1 MMESAGIGRH
11 FGIYTSWHFDIN
23 LKHGNCTLGPILESH
38 QTNERARHKAQP
50 CKQEINAMSSIHH
63 SPERTQ
69 ALVAYELSIAQLVGQ
84 VYESAPPAVQKR
96 LLAQLIKPLGLLSLA
111 AVANGI
117 FASLRFRSAEVDVQA
132 RFESV
137 NNTVQTH
144 DVITLVNYVQ
154 QVSSQAVDGLADML
168 SASPMAA
175 GSAAAAVLISVLMQ
189 RARKRR
195 DTEPTHGDDL
205 LA

>member
-1 MMESAGIGRH
+1 MIHSAENAHH
-11 FGIYTSWHFDIN
+11 FDIYTSWHFDIN
-23 LKHGNCTLGPILESH
+23 LKHGNCTLGPILESP
-38 QTNERARHKAQP
+38 QTNESARHAARTLKP
-50 CKQEINAMSSIHH
+50 EIDTMPSKTRSSQRPQTLAAHD
-63 SPERTQ
+63 
-69 ALVAYELSIAQLVGQ
+69 LSIAQLVGQ

-96 LLAQLIKPLGLLSLA
+96 LLTQLIQPLGLLSLA

-132 RFESV
+132 RLESV
-137 NNTVQTH
+137 NNSVQTH

-168 SASPMAA
+168 AASPVGA

-189 RARKRR
+189 RTRKRK
-195 DTEPTHGDDL
+195 DTETQHSDDL

>member
-1 MMESAGIGRH
+1 MPPNNDS
-11 FGIYTSWHFDIN
+11 T
-23 LKHGNCTLGPILESH
+23 
-38 QTNERARHKAQP
+38 
-50 CKQEINAMSSIHH
+50 
-63 SPERTQ
+63 ERTQ
-69 ALVAYELSIAQLVGQ
+69 ALAARDLSIAQLVGQ
-84 VYESAPPAVQKR
+84 VYESAPPAIQKR

-132 RFESV
+132 RLETV

-154 QVSSQAVDGLADML
+154 QVSNQAVDGLADML
-168 SASPMAA
+168 SASPVGA

-189 RARKRR
+189 RIRKRR
-195 DTEPTHGDDL
+195 DAEPPQHDDL
-205 LA
+205 LP

>member
-1 MMESAGIGRH
+1 MMQNVGTTPH
-11 FGIYTSWHFDIN
+11 FGIYTWWHFDIN
-23 LKHGNCTLGPILESH
+23 LKHEHCTLAPILE
-38 QTNERARHKAQP
+38 TPPINTGARHAVQP
-50 CKQEINAMSSIHH
+50 DKQEIVIMSSQIQ

-69 ALVAYELSIAQLVGQ
+69 SLAAHDLAIAQLVGQ

-96 LLAQLIKPLGLLSLA
+96 LLAQLIQPLGLLSLA

-117 FASLRFRSAEVDVQA
+117 FASLRFRSAEADVQA
-132 RFESV
+132 RLESV
-137 NNTVQTH
+137 NNSVQTH

-154 QVSSQAVDGLADML
+154 QVSSQAVDGLAEML

-195 DTEPTHGDDL
+195 DAETPHNDDL

>member
-1 MMESAGIGRH
+1 MMQSSGIGGH
-11 FGIYTSWHFDIN
+11 FDIYTSWHFDIN
-23 LKHGNCTLGPILESH
+23 LKHENCTLGPILDTP
-38 QTNERARHKAQP
+38 QTNERARHQAQP
-50 CKQEINAMSSIHH
+50 HKQEMDTMPPNNDST
-63 SPERTQ
+63 ERTQ
-69 ALVAYELSIAQLVGQ
+69 ALAAHELSIAQLVGQ
-84 VYESAPPAVQKR
+84 VYESAPPAIQKR

-132 RFESV
+132 RLESV
-137 NNTVQTH
+137 NNSVQTH

-154 QVSSQAVDGLADML
+154 QVSSQAEDGLADML
-168 SASPMAA
+168 SASPVVA

-195 DTEPTHGDDL
+195 DAEQQHQDDL

>member
-1 MMESAGIGRH
+1 MMQSSGIGGH
-11 FGIYTSWHFDIN
+11 FDIYTWWHFDIN
-23 LKHGNCTLGPILESH
+23 LKHENRTLGPILETP
-38 QTNERARHKAQP
+38 QTNERARHQAQP
-50 CKQEINAMSSIHH
+50 YKQEINAVSSIHH

-69 ALVAYELSIAQLVGQ
+69 ALAARDLSIAQLVGQ

-132 RFESV
+132 RLESV
-137 NNTVQTH
+137 NNSVQTH
-144 DVITLVNYVQ
+144 DVITLANYVQ

-168 SASPMAA
+168 SASPVVA

-195 DTEPTHGDDL
+195 DAEPQHHDDL

>member
-1 MMESAGIGRH
+1 MPPNN
-11 FGIYTSWHFDIN
+11 D
-23 LKHGNCTLGPILESH
+23 
-38 QTNERARHKAQP
+38 
-50 CKQEINAMSSIHH
+50 

-69 ALVAYELSIAQLVGQ
+69 ALAASDLSIAQLVGQ
-84 VYESAPPAVQKR
+84 VYESAPPAIQKR

-117 FASLRFRSAEVDVQA
+117 FASLRFRSAEVDTQA
-132 RFESV
+132 GLDYV
-137 NNTVQTH
+137 NNSVQTH

-168 SASPMAA
+168 SASPVAA
-175 GSAAAAVLISVLMQ
+175 GSAAAAVLISILMQ
-189 RARKRR
+189 RASKRR
-195 DTEPTHGDDL
+195 DAEPHHDDL

>member
-1 MMESAGIGRH
+1 MMPSSGIGGH
-11 FGIYTSWHFDIN
+11 FDIYTSWHFDIN
-23 LKHGNCTLGPILESH
+23 LKHENCTLRLILETP
-38 QTNERARHKAQP
+38 QTNERARHRAQP
-50 CKQEINAMSSIHH
+50 YKQEINAVSSIHH
-63 SPERTQ
+63 SPARTQ
-69 ALVAYELSIAQLVGQ
+69 ALAVHDLSIAQLVGQ

-132 RFESV
+132 RLESV
-137 NNTVQTH
+137 NNSVQTH

-168 SASPMAA
+168 SASPVVA
-175 GSAAAAVLISVLMQ
+175 GSAAAAVLVSVLMQ

-195 DTEPTHGDDL
+195 DAEPQHHDDL
-205 LA
+205 LP